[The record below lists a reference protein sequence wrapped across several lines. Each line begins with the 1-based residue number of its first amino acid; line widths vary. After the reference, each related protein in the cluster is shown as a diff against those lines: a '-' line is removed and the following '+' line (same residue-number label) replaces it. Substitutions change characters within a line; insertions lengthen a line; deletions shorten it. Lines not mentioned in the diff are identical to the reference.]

1 MLKHFYKH
9 LDLFDKV
16 FIVFLIVLAVLS
28 GFAGLWT
35 SVAYLA
41 VLLMFVFI
49 LKAKDITIKHQEDL
63 IESLLELA
71 EYATKALGGGK
82 IVKTTTISFS
92 VEKSSKKAEGKKP
105 NEKKQRNE
113 DTANAGRSRS
123 SSSRKRT
130 TRKTANAK
138 GTGTASVPNRKP
150 KASKKNSEA

>member
-1 MLKHFYKH
+1 MRHFIKH
-9 LDLFDKV
+9 LSIFDKI
-16 FIVFLIVLAVLS
+16 FFLLFVSLAILS
-28 GFAGLWT
+28 GVTGDWRGVVYTSLFALGILL
-35 SVAYLA
+35 LA
-41 VLLMFVFI
+41 
-49 LKAKDITIKHQEDL
+49 AKDITIKHQSEL
-63 IESLLELA
+63 IERTLEVA

-82 IVKTTTISFS
+82 IIKTTTIQFS

-113 DTANAGRSRS
+113 DTANAGGSRS
-123 SSSRKRT
+123 SSSRKRS